1 MFDSDSTNSFPQS
14 FSPFTNSGLHLQP
27 TDELSLKSLNQQLS
41 SPPHILGEV
50 SQEAIDTKSVLL
62 SVNPSL
68 MLLCASPLG
77 QESDSLK
84 TNKSSVDELTGE
96 VLSNSNHPI
105 LEQALQFA
113 QNDLKGLAK
122 DADFNANMNLAFGN
136 DWNAEV
142 FSNLVKEF
150 AKGNFSQLPVVEI
163 LPSAAINGANGA
175 FASVTNTIYLAKEF
189 VEQNAGN
196 LDAITGVLLEEIGHY
211 IDSKVNV
218 ADAAGDEGDIFARVV
233 QGKVISLDELRDLKS
248 ENDHAIITIGGKD
261 ISIEKSQ
268 IAMTSIGD
276 TVYQTHRGLD
286 NKIYT
291 RFSQGFTPDGEG
303 VIWSE
308 WKATPSGTTYS
319 APSLET
325 FNGKLYQSSRG
336 TDDKIYTRFSNSI
349 SPDGIEWSPWVAA
362 DAPARTKNAIALEV
376 FQDKLYQ
383 SHRGFD
389 NKIYTRSTSDGVTWS
404 DWTATTSGTTYS
416 APSLEAVGNN
426 KLYQSTRGTD
436 DKIYTRFTS
445 NGSTWSEWKES
456 GGTTYSTPDIEEFN
470 GKLYQSVR
478 GEDDKIYTRVSA
490 DGINW
495 SSWKES
501 GGQTPTAPTL
511 ETVGNKLFQ
520 SHQGLDQKIYTRFS
534 KSVASNGEIT
544 WSPWKESGGESP
556 LDRDDF
562 SVIPTGEF
570 NAEYYN
576 NSTLSGAPTVITKE
590 SNIDK
595 NWGTGGPGK
604 TIGNDNFSVRWTG
617 NFNFDQGNYVFKVK
631 GDDGFRLWVDN
642 KVVIDDKWK
651 DQTVTEGSGKFTL
664 SKGTHEVKVEYYEK
678 TGTGQVKAWWEKGGG
693 TSLLTQQGA
702 QYFKDRP
709 QFYTTGNIFATSRYG
724 SSLVNNTG
732 STEGNCTWYA
742 HGRVKELGGSP
753 AALNSMSGNARDW
766 DNQLSNGA
774 KIVSTPQPGDIAQWE
789 SNHVAVVERVY
800 TDSNGVRRVVLSESH
815 YTSNFDGGGAG
826 TLHRI
831 VDYRADI
838 PDRYIRVPKA

>member
-1 MFDSDSTNSFPQS
+1 MFDSDSSNGFPES
-14 FSPFTNSGLHLQP
+14 FSPLTNSGLHLQP
-27 TDELSLKSLNQQLS
+27 TDELSLQSLNKQLS
-41 SPPHILGEV
+41 SPPHILGEF
-50 SQEAIDTKSVLL
+50 SQEVIDTKSVVL
-62 SVNPSL
+62 SGNPSL
-68 MLLCASPLG
+68 ITLFASPLG

-105 LEQALQFA
+105 LEQALQSA
-113 QNDLKGLAK
+113 QNNLKGLAK
-122 DADFNANMNLAFGN
+122 DADFNAKMNLAFGH

-142 FSNLVKEF
+142 FGNLVQEF
-150 AKGNFSQLPVVEI
+150 AKGNFSQLPAIEI

-189 VEQNAGN
+189 VEQNTGN
-196 LDAITGVLLEEIGHY
+196 PGAITSVLLEEIGHY

-218 ADAAGDEGDIFARVV
+218 VDAAGDEGDIFARVV
-233 QGKVISLDELRDLKS
+233 QGQTISAGELLELKG
-248 ENDHAIITIGGKD
+248 EDDTAIVTIGGKD

-276 TVYQTHRGLD
+276 TVYQSHRGLD

-291 RFSQGFTPDGEG
+291 RFSKGFTPDGEG
-303 VIWSE
+303 VIWSD
-308 WKATPSGTTYS
+308 WTKTSSGTTYS

-325 FNGKLYQSSRG
+325 FNGKLYQSARG
-336 TDDKIYTRFSNSI
+336 TEDKIYTRFSNSI
-349 SPDGIEWSPWVAA
+349 SPDGIEWSDWVAA
-362 DAPARTKNAIALEV
+362 EAPTKTKNAIALEV
-376 FQDKLYQ
+376 FKDNLYQ
-383 SHRGFD
+383 SVRGFD

-404 DWTATTSGTTYS
+404 QWKESGGTTYS
-416 APSLEAVGNN
+416 APSLEAVGKN
-426 KLYQSTRGTD
+426 KLYQSVRGADD
-436 DKIYTRFTS
+436 DKIYTRFSS
-445 NGSTWSEWKES
+445 NGNTWSQWTS
-456 GGTTYSTPDIEEFN
+456 TTSGTTYSTPDIEEFN

-478 GEDDKIYTRVSA
+478 GKDDKIYTRFSSN
-490 DGINW
+490 GINW
-495 SSWKES
+495 SEWKES
-501 GGQTPTAPTL
+501 GGETPTAPTL
-511 ETVGNKLFQ
+511 EAVGDKLFQ
-520 SHQGLDQKIYTRFS
+520 SVQGLNQKIYTRFS

-576 NSTLSGAPTVITKE
+576 NKDLSGAPTVIYKE

-595 NWGTGGPGK
+595 NWGAGGPGK
-604 TIGNDNFSVRWTG
+604 SIGNDNFSVRWTG

-642 KVVIDDKWK
+642 KLVIDKWK
-651 DQTVTEGSGKFTL
+651 DQTVTEESGNFTL

-693 TSLLTQQGA
+693 TSLLTQQGV

-709 QFYTTGNIFATSRYG
+709 QFYTTGNIFAISGYG
-724 SSLVNNTG
+724 SSLVSNTG

-789 SNHVAVVERVY
+789 SNHVAVVEAVNP
-800 TDSNGVRRVVLSESH
+800 NGTIIISESH
-815 YTSNFDGGGAG
+815 YRTNWDGGGLG
-826 TLHRI
+826 TLHYIRTI
-831 VDYRADI
+831 SASD
-838 PDRYIRVPKA
+838 PTRYIRVPKA